1 MRKGFLVVALFAL
14 AGLAAVAAWPKDTP
28 RPIGLWVAKPET
40 VLALQWKRDT
50 AYIVR
55 ADAKTLRPLRGQS
68 LPVAHHAYGA
78 SFSPDGKVLALGGD
92 SGDVWLVDTRRLRVT
107 GSVGAEG
114 YGHVVETAWLGG
126 RLVAVVDRCCSEEG
140 VTEGLTVSVLDPVRR
155 RGLMGHPLNGSIQAA
170 ERTDSKLV
178 LLVGPRADL
187 GPARLVLADADGGM
201 ATVALDRIA
210 AGAEIRTGATV
221 SRSAKPGLAL
231 DREGNRAFVV
241 GAGAPVAEV
250 DLATLSVKYHD
261 LRSPVSLLRRVRDW
275 LEPAA
280 AAKVL
285 PDGPERHARWLGNGY
300 LAVWGV
306 DNSTTADQ
314 QGNFRMRQ
322 SAAGVKL
329 IDTRDWSVRTIDGQA
344 SGLAVADRTLFVFGS
359 LWDSVAQQSSGVGLT
374 AYGQDGSRRF
384 HRFGDAPLYAVHV
397 VGSRAFAASLPV
409 SEWSYAVLDAQT
421 GRVLRRISGPM
432 PEPILP

>member
-14 AGLAAVAAWPKDTP
+14 AGLAAVAAWPKDIP
-28 RPIGLWVAKPET
+28 RPLGLWVAKPKT

-50 AYIVR
+50 AYLVR

-68 LPVAHHAYGA
+68 LPVAQHAYGA
-78 SFSPDGKVLALGGD
+78 SFSPDGKLLALGGD

-187 GPARLVLADADGGM
+187 GPARLVVADAEGGLG
-201 ATVALDRIA
+201 TVVLDRIV
-210 AGAEIRTGATV
+210 AGSEIRPGQPIA
-221 SRSAKPGLAL
+221 RSARPGLAL
-231 DREGNRAFVV
+231 DRERNRAFVV

-250 DLATLSVKYHD
+250 DLATFSVQYHE
-261 LRSPVSLLRRVRDW
+261 LGGSASLLGRVRDW
-275 LEPAA
+275 LEPRAE
-280 AAKVL
+280 AKVWSS
-285 PDGPERHARWLGNGY
+285 GPERHARWLGNGF
-300 LAVWGV
+300 LAVWGI
-306 DNSTTADQ
+306 DTESKLDQ
-314 QGNFRMRQ
+314 AGNPQARQ
-322 SAAGVKL
+322 ASAGVKL
-329 IDTRDWSVRTIDGQA
+329 IDTRDWRVSTLDAQA
-344 SGLAVADRTLFVFGS
+344 SGLTVADRTLLVFGW
-359 LWDSVAQQSSGVGLT
+359 LWDSAAQQSSGVGLT

-384 HRFGDAPLYAVHV
+384 HRFGAAPLYAVHA
-397 VGSRAFAASLPV
+397 VGSRAFAPV
-409 SEWSYAVLDAQT
+409 GESSYAVLDART
-421 GRVLRRISGPM
+421 GRVLRRISGQM
-432 PEPILP
+432 PEPLLR